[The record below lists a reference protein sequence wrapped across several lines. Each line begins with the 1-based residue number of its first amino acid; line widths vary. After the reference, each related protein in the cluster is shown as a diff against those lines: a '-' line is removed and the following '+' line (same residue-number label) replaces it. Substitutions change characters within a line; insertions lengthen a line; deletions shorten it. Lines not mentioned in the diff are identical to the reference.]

1 MTADV
6 CVGVAAV
13 AGRQGYKEWFA
24 RTDVHEQVRVI
35 GHTEVGAAVAKTGR
49 GVVSVCV
56 YEYMRV
62 LSPKMP
68 HTRGQPTMW
77 IRLSWTLNGGG
88 NSAMNSKIRASSERS
103 SSMVHIDNVPAHS
116 EESEPGGKSVD

>member
-1 MTADV
+1 
-6 CVGVAAV
+6 
-13 AGRQGYKEWFA
+13 
-24 RTDVHEQVRVI
+24 
-35 GHTEVGAAVAKTGR
+35 
-49 GVVSVCV
+49 
-56 YEYMRV
+56 V

-88 NSAMNSKIRASSERS
+88 NAAMNSENRASSERS
-103 SSMVHIDNVPAHS
+103 KRSSSTVRDSDVPVHS